1 MTHLGERMNSYV
13 QLLLFIETVAA
24 RKEYNVKLW
33 HFNKS
38 TAITNL
44 WLFFKKKTVGKCLW
58 LDLVLLA
65 KILILEDS

>member
-1 MTHLGERMNSYV
+1 MTHLGGRMNSYV

-24 RKEYNVKLW
+24 RMEYDVKLW
-33 HFNKS
+33 HFNKI

-44 WLFFKKKTVGKCLW
+44 WLLKKKNFGKCLW